1 MSIRTPSTNATA
13 HAARA
18 PSSAPSVPERFA
30 YERLAADIGELIR
43 TGTLRPG
50 DRVPS
55 VRRMSASRGVS
66 MPTVMQAYRL
76 LEARRLIGARPQ
88 SGFYVLPPQAR
99 AGLTKHEPTVALP
112 EPGAI
117 TTGDLIMRVLEMVAN
132 PELVPLGTAL
142 PAEELLPTGALA
154 RALRGVTRPRPGSA
168 RAPVTPS
175 GSEELRREI
184 ARRALDAG
192 DAVTPDDIVVTCGCA
207 EALSL
212 CLRALTRPGDTV
224 AVEAPAYFG
233 TLQAIE
239 VLGLRALE
247 IPVDPDT
254 GLHVEALAEALGRT
268 KVAAL
273 VVTPNVHNPLGC
285 IMPDDRKREL
295 VSVLAAHGVPAIED
309 DTYGELAFGDA
320 RPRTLRAFDTASL
333 VLTCGSFSKTLA
345 PEYRVGW
352 VIPGPWRDRVLH
364 LKLAT
369 TSATAVPPQLAL
381 AAYLG
386 SGGYEQHLRRLRRSL
401 RGTVERL
408 SFEITERFPEGTRI
422 SRPAGGY
429 LLWVQLP
436 DGIDTVA
443 LQRQAMSRGLSVAPG
458 PAFSAS
464 GAFANYLRINA
475 GHPWSART
483 RDALDLLA
491 ELIASMDPRKASRR
505 SGVVEI
511 RRR

>member
-1 MSIRTPSTNATA
+1 MTATG
-13 HAARA
+13 
-18 PSSAPSVPERFA
+18 SERFA

-55 VRRMSASRGVS
+55 VRRMSTSRGVS
-66 MPTVMQAYRL
+66 TPTVLQAYRL

-88 SGFYVLPPQAR
+88 SGFYVLPPETR
-99 AGLTKHEPTVALP
+99 AGLKKHEPTLALP

-132 PELVPLGTAL
+132 PALVPLGTAL
-142 PAEELLPTGALA
+142 PAEELLPNAALA
-154 RALRGVTRPRPGSA
+154 RALRGATRQPSGGPKA
-168 RAPVTPS
+168 DLTPS
-175 GSEELRREI
+175 GSEALRREI
-184 ARRALDAG
+184 AKRSLDAG
-192 DAVTPDDIVVTCGCA
+192 DAVTPDDIVITCGCA

-212 CLRALTRPGDTV
+212 CLRALARPGETV
-224 AVEAPAYFG
+224 AVESPAYFG

-247 IPVDPDT
+247 IPTDPET
-254 GLHVEALAEALGRT
+254 GLRVEALAEALGRT
-268 KVAAL
+268 KIAAL

-285 IMPDDRKREL
+285 IMPDERKRDL
-295 VSVLAAHGVPAIED
+295 VSLLAAHGVPAIED
-309 DTYGELAFGDA
+309 DTYGELAFGET
-320 RPRTLRAFDTASL
+320 RPRTLRAFDTKGL
-333 VLTCGSFSKTLA
+333 VLTCGSFSKTLT

-352 VIPGPWRDRVLH
+352 VVPGPYRDRVLH

-369 TSATAVPPQLAL
+369 TAATAVPPQLAL
-381 AAYLG
+381 ASYLA

-401 RGTVERL
+401 RGTVDRFA
-408 SFEITERFPEGTRI
+408 FEITERFPEGTRI
-422 SRPAGGY
+422 SHPAGGY

-436 DGIDTVA
+436 EGIDTVA
-443 LQRQAMSRGLSVAPG
+443 LQRRAVTRGLSVAPG

-464 GAFANYLRINA
+464 GAFSNYLRINA

-491 ELIASMDPRKASRR
+491 ELIAGKRVRRVASL
-505 SGVVEI
+505 SPG
-511 RRR
+511 

>member
-1 MSIRTPSTNATA
+1 MSDA
-13 HAARA
+13 
-18 PSSAPSVPERFA
+18 VPRLSEKFA
-30 YERLAADIGELIR
+30 YEQLADDITALIR

-66 MPTVMQAYRL
+66 IPTVLQAYRL
-76 LEARRLIGARPQ
+76 LEARRVIAARPQ
-88 SGFYVLPPQAR
+88 SGFYVLPPEPR
-99 AGLTKHEPTVALP
+99 AGLAKHQPGAALP

-132 PELVPLGTAL
+132 PALVPLGTAL
-142 PAEELLPTGALA
+142 PAEELLPTRALG
-154 RALRGVTRPRPGSA
+154 RALRGVTRPAPG
-168 RAPVTPS
+168 APREIVTPS
-175 GSEELRREI
+175 GAESLRREI

-192 DAVTPDDIVVTCGCA
+192 DAVTPDDVVITCGCA

-212 CLRALTRPGDTV
+212 CLRALTKPGDTV

-247 IPVDPDT
+247 IPVDPET
-254 GLHVEALAEALGRT
+254 GLSVEALAGALRRR

-285 IMPDDRKREL
+285 VMPDERKREL
-295 VSVLAAHGVPAIED
+295 VALLAKHGVPAIED

-320 RPRTLRAFDTASL
+320 RPRSLRTFDRAGL
-333 VLTCGSFSKTLA
+333 VITCGSFSKTLA

-352 VIPGPWRDRVLH
+352 AIPGKYRDKLVH

-369 TSATAVPPQLAL
+369 TAATAIPPQLAIASYL
-381 AAYLG
+381 A
-386 SGGYEQHLRRLRRSL
+386 SGGYEQHLRKLRRSL
-401 RGTVERL
+401 QGTLERF
-408 SFEITERFPEGTRI
+408 SFEIAERFPEGTRI
-422 SRPAGGY
+422 SRPAGGF

-443 LQRQAMSRGLSVAPG
+443 LQRRAVSKGLSVAPG

-464 GAFANYLRINA
+464 GAFASYLRINA
-475 GHPWSART
+475 GHPWSPRT

-491 ELIASMDPRKASRR
+491 VLVARAR
-505 SGVVEI
+505 SVRQG
-511 RRR
+511 

>member
-1 MSIRTPSTNATA
+1 MPK
-13 HAARA
+13 RA
-18 PSSAPSVPERFA
+18 PRAAPTPPVAPSEPQAAQAIERFA
-30 YERLAADIGELIR
+30 YERLAADIGDLIR
-43 TGTLRPG
+43 SGTLRPG

-66 MPTVMQAYRL
+66 MPTVLQAYRL

-88 SGFYVLPPQAR
+88 SGFYVLPPQSRPA
-99 AGLTKHEPTVALP
+99 LTKHEPTSTLP
-112 EPGAI
+112 EPGVV

-132 PELVPLGTAL
+132 PTLVPLGTAL
-142 PAEELLPTGALA
+142 PAEELLPTAALA
-154 RALRGVTRPRPGSA
+154 RALRGVTRQQTRDA
-168 RAPVTPS
+168 RALVTPS
-175 GSEELRREI
+175 GSEALRRQI
-184 ARRALDAG
+184 AKRALDAG
-192 DAVTPDDIVVTCGCA
+192 DAVAPDDIVVTCGCA

-233 TLQAIE
+233 TLQALE

-247 IPVDPDT
+247 IPVDPES
-254 GLHVEALAEALGRT
+254 GLRVEALAEALSRT
-268 KVAAL
+268 RIAAL
-273 VVTPNVHNPLGC
+273 VVTPNIHNPLGC
-285 IMPDDRKREL
+285 IMSDMRKREL
-295 VSVLAAHGVPAIED
+295 VSVLAEYGVPAIED

-320 RPRTLRAFDTASL
+320 RPRSLRAFDRAGL

-345 PEYRVGW
+345 PDYRVGW
-352 VIPGPWRDRVLH
+352 VIPGAHRERVLH

-369 TSATAVPPQLAL
+369 TAATAVPPQLAL
-381 AAYLG
+381 ATYLA

-401 RGTVERL
+401 RGTVERF
-408 SFEITERFPEGTRI
+408 SFEIAERFPEGTRI

-436 DGIDTVA
+436 EDVDTVA
-443 LQRQAMSRGLSVAPG
+443 LQRRAIRRGLSVAPG

-464 GAFANYLRINA
+464 GAFVNCVRINA
-475 GHPWSART
+475 GHPWSSRT

-491 ELIASMDPRKASRR
+491 ELVDS
-505 SGVVEI
+505 
-511 RRR
+511 

>member
-1 MSIRTPSTNATA
+1 MSN
-13 HAARA
+13 
-18 PSSAPSVPERFA
+18 SAPSTQPTTAERFA

-43 TGTLRPG
+43 AGTLRPG

-55 VRRMSASRGVS
+55 VRRMSATRGVS
-66 MPTVMQAYRL
+66 IPTVLQAYRL
-76 LEARRLIGARPQ
+76 LEARRFIGARPQ
-88 SGFYVLPPQAR
+88 SGFYVLSPQAR
-99 AGLTKHEPTVALP
+99 ATRIKQEPTVALP

-132 PELVPLGTAL
+132 PALVPLGTAL
-142 PAEELLPTGALA
+142 PADELLPIGALA
-154 RALRGVTRPRPGSA
+154 RALRGVARPRPAGASA
-168 RAPVTPS
+168 LVTPS
-175 GSEELRREI
+175 GSVALRREI
-184 ARRALDAG
+184 AKRSLDAG

-212 CLRALTRPGDTV
+212 CLRALTQPGDTV

-247 IPVDPDT
+247 IPTHPET
-254 GLHVEALAEALGRT
+254 GLSVEALDEALGRM
-268 KVAAL
+268 KIAAL

-285 IMPDDRKREL
+285 IMPDERKRQL

-309 DTYGELAFGDA
+309 DTYGELAFGEV
-320 RPRTLRAFDTASL
+320 RPRSLRAFDRAGL
-333 VLTCGSFSKTLA
+333 VLTCGSFSKTLT

-352 VIPGPWRDRVLH
+352 VIPGPYRDRILH

-369 TSATAVPPQLAL
+369 TAATAVPPQLAL
-381 AAYLG
+381 ASYLA
-386 SGGYEQHLRRLRRSL
+386 SGGYEQHLRRLRRAL
-401 RGTVERL
+401 QGTVERF

-436 DGIDTVA
+436 AGIDTVA
-443 LQRQAMSRGLSVAPG
+443 LQRQAVSRGLSVAPG

-464 GAFANYLRINA
+464 GAFSNYLRINA

-491 ELIASMDPRKASRR
+491 DLI
-505 SGVVEI
+505 SG
-511 RRR
+511 

>member
-1 MSIRTPSTNATA
+1 MPPHPSPRARNSSPAPRAT
-13 HAARA
+13 RA
-18 PSSAPSVPERFA
+18 PSGSGERFA
-30 YERLAADIGELIR
+30 YEQLAADIGALIES
-43 TGTLRPG
+43 GTLRPG

-55 VRRMSASRGVS
+55 VRRMSATRGVS
-66 MPTVMQAYRL
+66 IPTVLQAYRL

-88 SGFYVLPPQAR
+88 SGFYVLPPQPR
-99 AGLTKHEPTVALP
+99 AGLTRHQPAAATP
-112 EPGAI
+112 EPNAI

-132 PELVPLGTAL
+132 PALVPLGTAL
-142 PAEELLPTGALA
+142 PAEELLPTRALG
-154 RALRGVTRPRPGSA
+154 RALRGVTRSRPGSA
-168 RAPVTPS
+168 PALVTPS
-175 GSEELRREI
+175 GADILRREI

-192 DAVTPDDIVVTCGCA
+192 DAVTPDDVVITCGCA

-212 CLRALTRPGDTV
+212 CLRALTSPGDTV

-247 IPVDPDT
+247 IPVDPET
-254 GLHVEALAEALGRT
+254 GLSIEALAEALGRR

-285 IMPDDRKREL
+285 VMPDERKRAL
-295 VSVLAAHGVPAIED
+295 VALLAAHGVPAIED

-320 RPRTLRAFDTASL
+320 RPRTLRAFDRAGF

-345 PEYRVGW
+345 PDYRVGW
-352 VIPGPWRDRVLH
+352 VIPGKYRDRVLH

-369 TSATAVPPQLAL
+369 TAATAVPPQLAI
-381 AAYLG
+381 AAYLA
-386 SGGYEQHLRRLRRSL
+386 SGGYDQHLRKLRRSL
-401 RGTVERL
+401 RGTLERF
-408 SFEITERFPEGTRI
+408 SFEIAERFPEGTRI
-422 SRPAGGY
+422 SRPAGGF

-443 LQRQAMSRGLSVAPG
+443 LQRQAVSRGLSVAPG

-491 ELIASMDPRKASRR
+491 AMIARAPHARRK
-505 SGVVEI
+505 
-511 RRR
+511 

>member
-1 MSIRTPSTNATA
+1 MPHPAPAAPATA
-13 HAARA
+13 
-18 PSSAPSVPERFA
+18 ERFA

-66 MPTVMQAYRL
+66 MPTVVQAYRL

-88 SGFYVLPPQAR
+88 SGFYVLPPPAR
-99 AGLTKHEPTVALP
+99 AALTRQQPTVVLP

-132 PELVPLGTAL
+132 PALVPLGTAL
-142 PAEELLPTGALA
+142 PADELLPTGALA
-154 RALRGVTRPRPGSA
+154 RALRGVTRPPVGRPKSI
-168 RAPVTPS
+168 VTPS
-175 GSEELRREI
+175 GSDLLRREI

-192 DAVTPDDIVVTCGCA
+192 DAITPDDIVVTCGCA

-212 CLRALTRPGDTV
+212 CLRALTQPGDTV
-224 AVEAPAYFG
+224 AVESPAWFG
-233 TLQAIE
+233 TLQALE

-247 IPVDPDT
+247 LPVDPET
-254 GLHVEALAEALGRT
+254 GLNIEALAEALGRT
-268 KVAAL
+268 RIAAL

-285 IMPDDRKREL
+285 IMPDERKREL
-295 VSVLAAHGVPAIED
+295 ASLLAAHGVPAIED
-309 DTYGELAFGDA
+309 DTYGELAFGDV
-320 RPRTLRAFDTASL
+320 RPRTLRTFDRAGL
-333 VLTCGSFSKTLA
+333 VLTCGSFSKTLT

-352 VIPGPWRDRVLH
+352 VIPGRYRDRILH

-369 TSATAVPPQLAL
+369 TAATAVPPQLAIASYL
-381 AAYLG
+381 A
-386 SGGYEQHLRRLRRSL
+386 SGGYEQHLRRLRRAL
-401 RGTVERL
+401 RGTVDRFA
-408 SFEITERFPEGTRI
+408 FEIGERFPEGTRI

-436 DGIDTVA
+436 EGIDTVA
-443 LQRQAMSRGLSVAPG
+443 LQRQAVSRGLSVAPG

-464 GAFANYLRINA
+464 GAFPNYLRINA
-475 GHPWSART
+475 GHPWSERT

-491 ELIASMDPRKASRR
+491 DLITR
-505 SGVVEI
+505 
-511 RRR
+511 

>member
-1 MSIRTPSTNATA
+1 MAPTVPATA
-13 HAARA
+13 ATA
-18 PSSAPSVPERFA
+18 ERFA
-30 YERLAADIGELIR
+30 YERLAADLAELIR

-88 SGFYVLPPQAR
+88 SGFYVLPPRAR
-99 AGLTKHEPTVALP
+99 AALTRQQPTLALP

-132 PELVPLGTAL
+132 PALVPLGTAL
-142 PAEELLPTGALA
+142 PADELLPTGALA
-154 RALRGVTRPRPGSA
+154 RALRGVTRPPVGSP
-168 RAPVTPS
+168 REPVTPS
-175 GSEELRREI
+175 GSEALRREI

-212 CLRALTRPGDTV
+212 CLRAVTKPGDTV
-224 AVEAPAYFG
+224 AVESPAWFG
-233 TLQAIE
+233 TLQALE

-247 IPVDPDT
+247 IPVDPET
-254 GLHVEALAEALGRT
+254 GLIIEALAEALGRR

-285 IMPDDRKREL
+285 IMPDERKREL
-295 VSVLAAHGVPAIED
+295 VSLLAAHGVPVIED

-320 RPRTLRAFDTASL
+320 RPRTLRTFDRAGL
-333 VLTCGSFSKTLA
+333 VLTCGSFSKTLT

-352 VIPGPWRDRVLH
+352 VIPGAYRDRILH

-369 TSATAVPPQLAL
+369 TAATSVPPQLAIASYL
-381 AAYLG
+381 A
-386 SGGYEQHLRRLRRSL
+386 SGGYEQHLRRLRRAL
-401 RGTVERL
+401 RGTVERF
-408 SFEITERFPEGTRI
+408 SFEITERFPDGTRI

-436 DGIDTVA
+436 DGIDTVV
-443 LQRQAMSRGLSVAPG
+443 LQRQAASRGLSVAPG

-464 GAFANYLRINA
+464 GSFSNYLRINA
-475 GHPWSART
+475 GHPWSDRT
-483 RDALDLLA
+483 RDALDLLVD
-491 ELIASMDPRKASRR
+491 LVLR
-505 SGVVEI
+505 G
-511 RRR
+511 

>member
-1 MSIRTPSTNATA
+1 MSTPT
-13 HAARA
+13 
-18 PSSAPSVPERFA
+18 SASERFA
-30 YERLAADIGELIR
+30 YERLAADIGALIQ

-55 VRRMSASRGVS
+55 VRRMSTSRGVS
-66 MPTVMQAYRL
+66 IPTVLQAYRL

-88 SGFYVLPPQAR
+88 SGFYVLTPEAR
-99 AGLTKHEPTVALP
+99 AGLARHAPTVALP

-132 PELVPLGTAL
+132 PALVPLGTAL
-142 PAEELLPTGALA
+142 PAEELLPTRALA
-154 RALRGVTRPRPGSA
+154 RALRGATRPPLGGTSTL
-168 RAPVTPS
+168 VTPS
-175 GSEELRREI
+175 GAESLRREI
-184 ARRALDAG
+184 AKRSLDAG

-212 CLRALTRPGDTV
+212 CLRALTSPGDTV

-247 IPVDPDT
+247 IPVDPET
-254 GLHVEALAEALGRT
+254 GISIEALEEALGRT
-268 KVAAL
+268 KIAAL

-285 IMPDDRKREL
+285 VMPDDRKREL
-295 VSVLAAHGVPAIED
+295 VALLAAHGVPAIED
-309 DTYGELAFGDA
+309 DTYGELAFGDV
-320 RPRTLRAFDTASL
+320 RPRTLRAFDSAGL

-345 PEYRVGW
+345 PDYRVGW
-352 VIPGPWRDRVLH
+352 VIPGAYRDRVLH

-369 TSATAVPPQLAL
+369 TAATAVPPQLAI
-381 AAYLG
+381 AAYLA
-386 SGGYEQHLRRLRRSL
+386 SGGYEQHLRRLRRAL
-401 RGTVERL
+401 RGTLDRF
-408 SFEITERFPEGTRI
+408 SFEIGERFPEGTRI
-422 SRPAGGY
+422 SRPAGGF

-443 LQRQAMSRGLSVAPG
+443 LQRHAVSRGLSVAPG

-464 GAFANYLRINA
+464 GAFPNYLRINA

-483 RDALDLLA
+483 EEALDLLA
-491 ELIASMDPRKASRR
+491 AMIAGKSRR
-505 SGVVEI
+505 RALTRG
-511 RRR
+511 

>member
-1 MSIRTPSTNATA
+1 MAHPAPTA
-13 HAARA
+13 
-18 PSSAPSVPERFA
+18 ERFA

-55 VRRMSASRGVS
+55 VRRMSATRGVS
-66 MPTVMQAYRL
+66 MPTVVQAYRL

-99 AGLTKHEPTVALP
+99 AALTRQQPTVALP

-132 PELVPLGTAL
+132 PALVPLGTAL
-142 PAEELLPTGALA
+142 PADELLPTGALA
-154 RALRGVTRPRPGSA
+154 RALRGVTRPAPNAPRSA
-168 RAPVTPS
+168 VTPS
-175 GSEELRREI
+175 GSEALRREI

-192 DAVTPDDIVVTCGCA
+192 DAITPDDIVVTCGCA

-212 CLRALTRPGDTV
+212 CLRAVTKPGDTV
-224 AVEAPAYFG
+224 AVESPAWFG
-233 TLQAIE
+233 TLQALE
-239 VLGLRALE
+239 VLGLQALE
-247 IPVDPDT
+247 IPVDPET
-254 GLHVEALAEALGRT
+254 GLNIEALAEALGRT
-268 KVAAL
+268 TIAAL

-285 IMPDDRKREL
+285 IMPDERKREL
-295 VSVLAAHGVPAIED
+295 VSLLATHGVPAIED

-320 RPRTLRAFDTASL
+320 RPRTLRTFDRAGL
-333 VLTCGSFSKTLA
+333 VLTCGSFSKTLT

-352 VIPGPWRDRVLH
+352 VIPGRYRDRILH

-369 TSATAVPPQLAL
+369 TAATAVPPQLAIASYL
-381 AAYLG
+381 A
-386 SGGYEQHLRRLRRSL
+386 SGGYEQHLRRLRRAL
-401 RGTVERL
+401 RGTVERF

-443 LQRQAMSRGLSVAPG
+443 LQRQAVSRGLSVAPG

-464 GAFANYLRINA
+464 GSFSSCLRING
-475 GHPWSART
+475 GHPWSDRT
-483 RDALDLLA
+483 RDALEILA
-491 ELIASMDPRKASRR
+491 DLIAR
-505 SGVVEI
+505 S
-511 RRR
+511 

>member
-1 MSIRTPSTNATA
+1 M
-13 HAARA
+13 
-18 PSSAPSVPERFA
+18 
-30 YERLAADIGELIR
+30 IR

-55 VRRMSASRGVS
+55 VRRMSVSRGVS
-66 MPTVMQAYRL
+66 VPTVVQAYRR
-76 LEARRLIGARPQ
+76 LEARRFIASRPQ
-88 SGFYVLPPQAR
+88 SGFYVLSPQAR
-99 AGLTKHEPTVALP
+99 AGLSKVEPAVALP

-132 PELVPLGTAL
+132 PALVPLGTAL
-142 PAEELLPTGALA
+142 PAEELLPSRALA
-154 RALRGVTRPRPGSA
+154 RALRGVTRQQPGGVRP
-168 RAPVTPS
+168 PVTPS
-175 GSEELRREI
+175 GAEALRREI

-192 DAVTPDDIVVTCGCA
+192 DPVTPDDIVVTCGCA

-224 AVEAPAYFG
+224 AVESPAYFG

-239 VLGLRALE
+239 VLGLRAIE
-247 IPVDPDT
+247 IPMDAEA
-254 GLHVEALAEALGRT
+254 GLNIEALAQVLDGR

-285 IMPDDRKREL
+285 VMPDDRKREL
-295 VSVLAAHGVPAIED
+295 VSLLATHAVPAIED
-309 DTYGELAFGDA
+309 NTYGELAFGEV
-320 RPRTLRAFDTASL
+320 RPRSLRTFDTAGL
-333 VLTCGSFSKTLA
+333 VITCGSFSKTLA

-352 VIPGPWRDRVLH
+352 VIPGPYRDPVLH

-369 TSATAVPPQLAL
+369 TAATAVPPQLAL
-381 AAYLG
+381 AAYLA
-386 SGGYEQHLRRLRRSL
+386 SGGYEHHLRRLRRAL
-401 RGTVERL
+401 QGTVDRF
-408 SFEITERFPEGTRI
+408 SFEIMERFPEGTRI

-436 DGIDTVA
+436 EGVDTVA
-443 LQRQAMSRGLSVAPG
+443 LQRHAVSRGLSVAPG

-464 GAFANYLRINA
+464 GAFSNYLRINA

-491 ELIASMDPRKASRR
+491 ELIAA
-505 SGVVEI
+505 
-511 RRR
+511 

>member
-1 MSIRTPSTNATA
+1 MAIRTPKTRKSAGTPPATPVA
-13 HAARA
+13 
-18 PSSAPSVPERFA
+18 SERFA

-43 TGTLRPG
+43 SGTLRPG

-55 VRRMSASRGVS
+55 VRRMCASRGVS
-66 MPTVMQAYRL
+66 IPTVLQAYRL

-99 AGLTKHEPTVALP
+99 AALTREAPSVALP

-132 PELVPLGTAL
+132 AALVPLGTAL

-154 RALRGVTRPRPGSA
+154 RALRGVTRTHASDA
-168 RAPVTPS
+168 RSLVTPS
-175 GSEELRREI
+175 GSDALRREI

-192 DAVTPDDIVVTCGCA
+192 DAVGPDDIVITCGCA

-212 CLRALTRPGDTV
+212 CLRALTSPGDTV

-247 IPVDPDT
+247 IPVDPET
-254 GLHVEALAEALGRT
+254 GLRVEALAEALGRT

-295 VSVLAAHGVPAIED
+295 VALLARHRVPAIED

-320 RPRTLRAFDTASL
+320 RPRTLRAFDESGL

-352 VIPGPWRDRVLH
+352 VIPGPYRDRILH

-369 TSATAVPPQLAL
+369 TAATAVPPQLAI
-381 AAYLG
+381 AAYLA

-401 RGTVERL
+401 RGTVDRF

-436 DGIDTVA
+436 EGIDTVA
-443 LQRQAMSRGLSVAPG
+443 LQRQAVSRGLSVAPG

-464 GAFANYLRINA
+464 GSFTNYVRINA

-483 RDALDLLA
+483 QDALDLLVR
-491 ELIASMDPRKASRR
+491 LIANP
-505 SGVVEI
+505 VY
-511 RRR
+511 

>member
-1 MSIRTPSTNATA
+1 VPTRTPRQKVPARTA
-13 HAARA
+13 PA
-18 PSSAPSVPERFA
+18 SSAAAEPFA

-55 VRRMSASRGVS
+55 VRRMSATRGVS
-66 MPTVMQAYRL
+66 IPTVLQAYRL
-76 LEARRLIGARPQ
+76 LEARRFIGARPQ
-88 SGFYVLPPQAR
+88 SGFYVLSPQAR
-99 AGLTKHEPTVALP
+99 VGLKKHEPTTALP
-112 EPGAI
+112 EPGGI

-132 PELVPLGTAL
+132 PVLVPLGTAL
-142 PAEELLPTGALA
+142 PADELLPVAALA
-154 RALRGVTRPRPGSA
+154 RALRGATRPQPRGTKA
-168 RAPVTPS
+168 LLTPS
-175 GSEELRREI
+175 GSEALRREI
-184 ARRALDAG
+184 AKRALDAG
-192 DAVTPDDIVVTCGCA
+192 AAVTPDDIVVTCGCA

-212 CLRALTRPGDTV
+212 CLRALARPGDTV

-247 IPVDPDT
+247 IPVDPET
-254 GLHVEALAEALGRT
+254 GLSIEALEEALGRV

-285 IMPDDRKREL
+285 IMPDDRKRQL
-295 VSVLAAHGVPAIED
+295 VSVLAVHGVPAIED
-309 DTYGELAFGDA
+309 DTYGELAFGTV
-320 RPRTLRAFDTASL
+320 RPRSLRAFDRAGL
-333 VLTCGSFSKTLA
+333 VLTCGSFSKTLT

-352 VIPGPWRDRVLH
+352 VIPGSYRDRILH

-369 TSATAVPPQLAL
+369 TSATAVPPQLAIASYL
-381 AAYLG
+381 A

-401 RGTVERL
+401 RGTVDRF
-408 SFEITERFPEGTRI
+408 SFEIAERFPEGTRI

-436 DGIDTVA
+436 DRIDTVA
-443 LQRQAMSRGLSVAPG
+443 LQRRAVGRGLSVAPG

-464 GAFANYLRINA
+464 GAFSNYLRINA
-475 GHPWSART
+475 GHPWSDRT

-491 ELIASMDPRKASRR
+491 ELIPAGIKGSESLKISTTLTP
-505 SGVVEI
+505 
-511 RRR
+511 